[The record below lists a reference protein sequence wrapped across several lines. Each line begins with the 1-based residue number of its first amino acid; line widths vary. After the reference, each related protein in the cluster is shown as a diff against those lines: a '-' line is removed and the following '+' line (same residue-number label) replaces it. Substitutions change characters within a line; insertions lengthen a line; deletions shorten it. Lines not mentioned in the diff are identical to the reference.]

1 MKITWDVFHD
11 DELIEKGEFNPFF
24 WRGGIFTV
32 LLDGQKRLSI
42 ESNVNHGILI
52 EDIGKALVGALETD
66 NPQTFH
72 TYSTSKSYDVIFLGR
87 VIEFRNFDPETL
99 KTLRRSIL
107 PKIAFIDAFKTT
119 LCHYLN
125 TLKQRNETIVEN
137 ELFQRIQKQLV
148 LLNAYTE

>member
-32 LLDGQKRLSI
+32 LLDGNERLSI

-66 NPQTFH
+66 DPQTFH

-87 VIEFRNFDPETL
+87 VVEFRNFDPETL
-99 KTLRRSIL
+99 ETLRRSIL
-107 PKIAFIDAFKTT
+107 PKIAFIDAFKKT

-125 TLKQRNETIVEN
+125 TLKQRNETIIEN